1 MAQES
6 DTDPRFAQEELT
18 VFTESTIK
26 PLDIPMLRMDTGE
39 RNYESFDRWVECTR
53 GRINHQPSL
62 PSYCLPCT
70 VGLPPETITLT
81 SNMMDVCLP
90 IGEDANLVFSEN
102 LTPAQKQE
110 RDDLICESYNEGKC
124 GPMGSMGFSL
134 GQNDFFSR
142 DNVRKRVGHL
152 AKTNAEIAKASALR
166 NERYLSAFAAIGYSQ
181 DNTEASEISGR
192 YSSRRNLRADPE
204 LDQAAR
210 EPLDRGVLSGENLP
224 QSYCIDYTQ
233 FTQSQQLPDSPEFF
247 EDLSRMSSF
256 RANDWDYGTLFERFN
271 EITGHIQTLDQALEA
286 SPEAK
291 KIYHRLSF
299 LQRNPL
305 IKGIFMANQADTEK
319 EKLFRIIKQVP
330 RITCKGSACAQIES
344 EIAALQNYRRQMRE
358 FLRDGNNI
366 RMSVRGAQRVTD
378 FQSDRAVVRAEIE
391 SMTIEVLNEPG
402 IDLSLQR
409 YRRDPGEW
417 SRYCDVRS
425 NSRRGSLLDELET
438 ELGTRSPQ
446 NPTQDEAYKTLNETS
461 CTQER
466 ANSAGQTMVFSTFL
480 QGKCEGTCSPANRTE
495 LFREFLRS
503 YPRRTSGEDRPEIGF
518 LFLLGEDYKAPEM
531 SQENYRNMN
540 TISADAAVSRSPV
553 TYNPQSL
560 SSESATRIMASS
572 PASPLATSSET
583 VRPPIENQVPD
594 MQSPLNSF
602 PQTVIAPDAARLTSS
617 EPLGATAAS
626 EPIEE
631 ESDAARALRDEISS
645 LREVIAKDPQ
655 NGGPRTPQV
664 VNDLTQRLAGL
675 ERRLETLRDTERE
688 NEELR
693 NQIAES
699 EGRSARP
706 RKVDSPSVANN
717 NNNRRSAPAL
727 AQPGAQNGDMSGSAI
742 SAPLSGGNGQ
752 FVSSSV
758 SGRTSPASGA
768 RAVISSSNRD
778 KLSGYGIQS
787 SSVPGG
793 IVIADTSSTINY
805 QELQNQS
812 EGSSLSLPVEL
823 AEYNLIAANNTN
835 AMRPYVDRCRALAGE
850 VCRFN
855 ISAPGAP
862 DTLEFYVVK
871 NAANE
876 NDISIIPSRSRDRGP
891 ASVSVITRE
900 NTLENLRYEL
910 GN

>member
-6 DTDPRFAQEELT
+6 DTDPRSTQEVLT
-18 VFTESTIK
+18 VLTESQIK
-26 PLDIPMLRMDTGE
+26 PLDIIRLRMDTGE
-39 RNYESFDRWVECTR
+39 RNYQSFERWVECTR
-53 GRINHQPSL
+53 GKINQQPSL
-62 PSYCLPCT
+62 PEYCSPCT
-70 VGLPPETITLT
+70 VGLHPETIILT
-81 SNMMDVCLP
+81 SDIRDVCLP

-102 LTPAQKQE
+102 LTPAQRQQ

-134 GQNDFFSR
+134 GQNDWRSR
-142 DNVRKRVGHL
+142 DEVRQRISRL
-152 AKTNAEIAKASALR
+152 ARSKADIGKSSALR
-166 NERYLSAFAAIGYSQ
+166 NERYLSAFSAIGYSQ
-181 DNTEASEISGR
+181 DSTEASEISGR
-192 YSSRRNLRADPE
+192 YSSRSNLRADSQ

-210 EPLDRGVLSGENLP
+210 EPLERSTLSGENLP

-233 FTQSQQLPDSPEFF
+233 FMQTQQLPDSPEFL
-247 EDLSRMSSF
+247 EDLSRMTSF
-256 RANDWDYGTLFERFN
+256 RADQWDYGTLFKKFN
-271 EITGHIQTLDQALEA
+271 DITGHIQDLDQAFAA

-291 KIYHRLSF
+291 MIYHRLRF

-305 IKGIFMANQADTEK
+305 IKGIFMANQANREK
-319 EKLFRIIKQVP
+319 EELFRIIKQVP
-330 RITCKGSACAQIES
+330 RISCSGSACAQSES
-344 EIAALQNYRRQMRE
+344 EIEGLRNYRMNMRN
-358 FLRDGNNI
+358 FLRDQDSI
-366 RMSVRGAQRVTD
+366 RVSVRGAQRLTD
-378 FQSDRAVVRAEIE
+378 FQAERAVERANTQ
-391 SMTIEVLNEPG
+391 SVTIEVLNEPG
-402 IDLSLQR
+402 TDLSSQR
-409 YRRDPGEW
+409 YRRDPAEW
-417 SRYCDVRS
+417 TRYCDVRS
-425 NSRRGSLLDELET
+425 NSRRSSLLDELET
-438 ELGTRSPQ
+438 ELGERLPLNPQ
-446 NPTQDEAYKTLNETS
+446 QDEAYRTLNETS
-461 CTQER
+461 CAQER

-480 QGKCEGTCSPANRTE
+480 QGKCEGTCSPAKRTE

-503 YPRRTSGEDRPEIGF
+503 YPQPTSGQDRPEIGF

-560 SSESATRIMASS
+560 SSESATRIMAST
-572 PASPLATSSET
+572 PASSPLATSSQT
-583 VRPPIENQVPD
+583 GRSPIETQVPD

-602 PQTVIAPDAARLTSS
+602 SQTVVAPDAARLTSS

-626 EPIEE
+626 ESIEE
-631 ESDAARALRDEISS
+631 ESDAAKALRDEISS

-675 ERRLETLRDTERE
+675 EKRLETLRETERE

-699 EGRSARP
+699 EARNTPPRRVDPRPVARDNGRRLASAQ
-706 RKVDSPSVANN
+706 S
-717 NNNRRSAPAL
+717 
-727 AQPGAQNGDMSGSAI
+727 GAQSGDTSGSAI

-752 FVSSSV
+752 FVPSSV
-758 SGRTSPASGA
+758 SGRTSLPSGA
-768 RAVISSSNRD
+768 RPVISSSNRD

-793 IVIADTSSTINY
+793 IVVADTSSTINY

-835 AMRPYVDRCRALAGE
+835 ALRPYVDRCRALAGE